1 MAFAGILKAR
11 QRKAV
16 RAMKKDDYGFYGKG
30 LDGYA
35 HYRQAFDQTQRA
47 PDADNAPQHGRT
59 LPPAPPRPARPV
71 PPRPARPARRA
82 RRTGVI
88 SGGSLLLICAVCLT
102 AIALLSQ
109 CA

>member
-1 MAFAGILKAR
+1 
-11 QRKAV
+11 
-16 RAMKKDDYGFYGKG
+16 MKKDDYGFYGKG
-30 LDGYA
+30 LDGYI

-47 PDADNAPQHGRT
+47 PDADNAPQRGRAV
-59 LPPAPPRPARPV
+59 PPAPPRPARPV
-71 PPRPARPARRA
+71 RRA